1 MLRQTQ
7 VTFFFFFNPAV
18 SECFSQALY
27 KPSFTVFL
35 WHLFKAIIVPITQ
48 MGKLTLREGKKCA
61 HVLSTQ
67 SCFAPESLLTQGTQY
82 GTL

>member
-1 MLRQTQ
+1 MPDPGSLF
-7 VTFFFFFNPAV
+7 VFNPAV
-18 SECFSQALY
+18 SECFCQALY

-35 WHLFKAIIVPITQ
+35 WHLFEAVIVPITQ
-48 MGKLTLREGKKCA
+48 MGKLRLREGKKCA
-61 HVLSTQ
+61 HGLSTQ